1 MLHKHK
7 VQKNTWSYIRN
18 TRTLTNKKKYT
29 NSYDKHE
36 IGELIM
42 EKQHLLG
49 KKKFFSIM
57 SKYGSKRIN

>member
-18 TRTLTNKKKYT
+18 MRTLTNKQKYT

-36 IGELIM
+36 IGELMM

-49 KKKFFSIM
+49 KKKVF
-57 SKYGSKRIN
+57 